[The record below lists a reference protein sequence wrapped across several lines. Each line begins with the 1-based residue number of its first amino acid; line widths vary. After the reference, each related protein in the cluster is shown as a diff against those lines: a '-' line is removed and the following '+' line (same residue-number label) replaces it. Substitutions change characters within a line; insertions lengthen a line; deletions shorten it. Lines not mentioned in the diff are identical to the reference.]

1 MAEDNQSEE
10 ISKYNEASLQI
21 MRLNGLWIK
30 AETAINEGRIIDWKF
45 LLDSIWR
52 ELYADVLRLKDT
64 EVVKKRNI
72 FVRYQIAK
80 SKTRD
85 ELYISLN
92 ARHEFLKG
100 LQDSVG
106 KGGIY
111 QDGSESNF
119 E

>member
-1 MAEDNQSEE
+1 MVENNQAGE
-10 ISKYNEASLQI
+10 ISKYNEAALQI
-21 MRLNGLWIK
+21 MRLNGLWIR

-52 ELYADVLRLKDT
+52 ELYADVLRLKT
-64 EVVKKRNI
+64 SKEVEENNRLRRVN
-72 FVRYQIAK
+72 IAK

-85 ELYISLN
+85 KLYLSLN
-92 ARHEFLKG
+92 ARHEFLKW